1 MARSAVPSPD
11 ASQGSADSQPSGL
24 PAALGAYVIWG
35 FLPVYLLLVTAV
47 PPFEFVG
54 WRIIWTLP
62 FCLLIVAL
70 RRQFPALREAISNP
84 RTLIMLFVSA
94 LLIAINWLVYIWA
107 IMQEQVYA
115 ASLGYYLNP
124 LLNVLLGTLLLGER
138 LSKMQ
143 WLAVAIA
150 ASAVALL
157 AAGALTTLWISLT
170 LAFSFGLYGIVRKQV
185 GVGSLPGLTIESAML
200 LLPAFGIVWFYA
212 QSPAG
217 SAFGTDLFLSAVIVF
232 SGVVTAVPLLLFA
245 LAARRMNYSTLGFIQ
260 YLAPTIVFILG
271 LTVFGEELKPA
282 QLGSFVLIWIAV
294 AIFVADLWART
305 RRARAEA
312 AATAAV

>member
-1 MARSAVPSPD
+1 MRTAPPN
-11 ASQGSADSQPSGL
+11 ASGETPSGL
-24 PAALGAYVIWG
+24 PAALGAYLIWG
-35 FLPVYLLLVTAV
+35 FLPLYLLLVTEV

-70 RRQFPALREAISNP
+70 RKQFPALKAAISNP
-84 RTLIMLFVSA
+84 RTLLALFASA
-94 LLIAINWLVYIWA
+94 LLIAINWLVYVWA
-107 IMQEQVYA
+107 IMENQVYA

-124 LLNVLLGTLLLGER
+124 LLNVLLGTLLLGEK
-138 LSKMQ
+138 LTKWQ

-157 AAGALTTLWISLT
+157 SAGALTTLWISLT

-185 GVGSLPGLTIESAML
+185 DIGSVPGLTIESAIL
-200 LLPAFGIVWFYA
+200 LLPAAGVAWWYA
-212 QSPAG
+212 GSAQG
-217 SAFGTDLFLSAVIVF
+217 SAFGADPALSLIIML

-245 LAARRMNYSTLGFIQ
+245 IAARRMNYSTLGFIQ
-260 YLAPTIVFILG
+260 YLAPTIVFFLG
-271 LTVFGEELKPA
+271 LTVFGEQLRPV

-294 AIFVADLWART
+294 AIFVGDLWART
-305 RRARAEA
+305 RRAKQDA
-312 AATAAV
+312 A